1 GGGGRGAGWGR
12 LLGGGRCFFLGAQSW
27 GVGGCFGV
35 VFWEFFFLCFGGEG
49 KVVFNY
55 GFIIILFIVINLFIN
70 MI

>member
-1 GGGGRGAGWGR
+1 M
-12 LLGGGRCFFLGAQSW
+12 
-27 GVGGCFGV
+27 GGCFGV